1 MRYSVIR
8 RGIQLRPHLRFDP
21 EPLWESPVSP
31 ATGRATDD
39 LMSMEGKKDEAH
51 EPECSHVC

>member
-1 MRYSVIR
+1 MGLSISFTVLLMRYSVIR

-21 EPLWESPVSP
+21 GPLWESPVSP

-39 LMSMEGKKDEAH
+39 LMSMEGKYI
-51 EPECSHVC
+51 